1 MLCSPPGSSLHG
13 ENTGVFSGKNTGVG
27 CRVLLQGI
35 FLIQGSNQ
43 CLLSLLHC
51 QAGSLPLAPP
61 GKPIHRETVKMRP
74 SKTPEHK
81 IRRCCIHILIF
92 LCRKSMSQSQ
102 YFLPLLLSSE
112 RAEERWCRTESAW
125 EKYLSPG
132 LTVHRLGEDELQVF
146 FGPVFRIFHELVD
159 AVSPVQAR
167 FPAFS
172 R

>member
-61 GKPIHRETVKMRP
+61 GKPMHRETVKMRP

-92 LCRKSMSQSQ
+92 YVGNQCHNHSTFYRFFSVAKGQKKGDAEQNQPERSTSPRALPSTDWVRMSSR
-102 YFLPLLLSSE
+102 FSLGRCFVSS
-112 RAEERWCRTESAW
+112 TS
-125 EKYLSPG
+125 L
-132 LTVHRLGEDELQVF
+132 
-146 FGPVFRIFHELVD
+146 
-159 AVSPVQAR
+159 
-167 FPAFS
+167 
-172 R
+172 